1 MSPFVHNKK
10 LGGRFMGLF
19 TGPTGSGKTVALG
32 SFPGPILI
40 FDFDGRIDPLKHF
53 YPNREDLEYYTVGLS
68 ANPRQD
74 TIGFLDFCKKFEAL
88 QDHCPYG
95 TVCIDSYTMYSI
107 VAVLHQMG
115 MRDEKD
121 LKHTKGGLPIPDWD
135 EYKGETG
142 VAVQVMETAKI
153 IPAHFIMTAHPVSK
167 AATTKQGGSTNEVLQ
182 SMVKTTTLSTYGWK
196 TASILPCYFNE
207 MYHFFSEPN
216 RVGSGV
222 SRYVQT
228 VSSGEVVA
236 KTALPLPNSME
247 ITGLPLYPV
256 LQKILQDHQLKL
268 DEARTKNV
276 QG

>member
-1 MSPFVHNKK
+1 
-10 LGGRFMGLF
+10 MGLF
-19 TGPTGSGKTVALG
+19 TGASGSGKTVALG

-40 FDFDGRIDPLKHF
+40 FDFDGRTEPLKHF
-53 YPNREDLEYYTVGLS
+53 YPKREDIEYYTVGLS
-68 ANPRQD
+68 AKPRED

-88 QDHCPYG
+88 QDSCPYG

-207 MYHFFSEPN
+207 MYHFFTEAA
-216 RVGSGV
+216 RVGNGV

-228 VSSGEVVA
+228 ISNGEIVA
-236 KTALPLPNSME
+236 KTALPLPGSIE
-247 ITGLPLYPV
+247 ITNLPLYGV
-256 LQKILQDHQLKL
+256 LEATLKEHNVKL
-268 DEARTKNV
+268 EAKRAEAATNV
-276 QG
+276 